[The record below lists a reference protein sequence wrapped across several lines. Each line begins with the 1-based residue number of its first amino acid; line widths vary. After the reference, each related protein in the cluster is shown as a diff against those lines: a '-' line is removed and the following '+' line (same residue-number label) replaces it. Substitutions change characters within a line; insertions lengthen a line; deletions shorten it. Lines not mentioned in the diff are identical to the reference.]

1 MSTSSLPKV
10 GIPSNVQ
17 VIVYYI
23 CHTCIKR
30 HELPESTASIGD
42 KDNNEDDDGDN
53 NDHHATKKRKKLEV
67 IEIDGDVLP
76 SDIGGIELSQMSQMS
91 GITSSPASARTGNSR
106 TSDIARPPKKSK
118 SNNGSRKKKRPA
130 ISDIDLE
137 KQVNHVRDISGGR
150 NIVDSSLRN
159 IVDSNS

>member
-1 MSTSSLPKV
+1 MLRLSIEDSLCSFCGKVLEKYIESCKLDVNKLSPEGRDSFQRTSHSVL
-10 GIPSNVQ
+10 
-17 VIVYYI
+17 YI

-30 HELPESTASIGD
+30 HELLESTASIGD
-42 KDNNEDDDGDN
+42 KDNNEDDNGDN

-118 SNNGSRKKKRPA
+118 SNKAQGKRSVLPSQ
-130 ISDIDLE
+130 IST
-137 KQVNHVRDISGGR
+137 
-150 NIVDSSLRN
+150 
-159 IVDSNS
+159 